1 MKKERGI
8 TIVALVITII
18 VLIILAGISINTLI
32 GENGIMT
39 KAKQAKQNIILAGE
53 AEALQLN
60 QLYYELE
67 TGGELTEDEESA
79 KKDEIIALLQKQV
92 EELQNQVKTLT
103 TENEDLKQQI
113 ADLTTQIGTL
123 QTEIE
128 ALKEQ
133 ISQKDIEIEDLK
145 AQVSE
150 KEAKIQELQNQLNN
164 INSLLAQTNA
174 TSAQILSGYKAYSN
188 GQLVTGTM
196 NNWGYEPQG
205 RTCALWTAPDGITRL
220 YTYVPG
226 SDEYAGG
233 YIERSISIPLSNVAN
248 ALSVTASKVAVGQSI
263 AGITGTYTS
272 DATATANNLSSGTT
286 AYVNGQKITGNGT
299 DVNNAYNNGYN
310 AGYNQGKT
318 DNKIIKLADFN
329 GSSSALNFDC
339 KNVSGWQSLT
349 INNFIVGI
357 VSASVTQTSNQE
369 YNQSGKASGFSLKKE
384 YNASTGILTLTGTSQ
399 QIYAWDMK
407 NYARAEATQSF
418 TGYIYI
424 VY

>member
-188 GQLVTGTM
+188 GKLVTGTM
-196 NNWGYEPQG
+196 NNWGSEPQG

-248 ALSVTASKVAVGQSI
+248 ALSVTGSKVAVGQSI

-310 AGYNQGKT
+310 AGYNASASTSFQYLGTWTSTSFSIASVYGNYQSITKDDLIFEIVSIET
-318 DNKIIKLADFN
+318 SVHNDSWSHYN
-329 GSSSALNFDC
+329 GSNYINYTPSSGTVSVGTAQGGSGKISI
-339 KNVSGWQSLT
+339 KNVT
-349 INNFIVGI
+349 IKVY
-357 VSASVTQTSNQE
+357 AK
-369 YNQSGKASGFSLKKE
+369 GK
-384 YNASTGILTLTGTSQ
+384 
-399 QIYAWDMK
+399 
-407 NYARAEATQSF
+407 
-418 TGYIYI
+418 
-424 VY
+424 